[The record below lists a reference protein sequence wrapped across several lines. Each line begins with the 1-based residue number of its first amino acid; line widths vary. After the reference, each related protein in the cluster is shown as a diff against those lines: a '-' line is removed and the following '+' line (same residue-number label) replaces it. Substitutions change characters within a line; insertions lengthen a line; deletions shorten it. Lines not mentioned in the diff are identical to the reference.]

1 MKDTKLKKVRKE
13 ETEKEENED
22 GEDSSVDVKVEAIE
36 EEREDEKSDDTSS
49 KRVVKAKDSKSSVKT
64 EVKRESKE
72 VKEES
77 KEVKEESKKD
87 LQSAGARLM
96 KEIGQEYGA
105 SLRVPGHKWS
115 SPVPDVC
122 LTEECILGEITRIRQ
137 RMRRIGTRSIGHPFD
152 PPSRMTV
159 SS

>member
-64 EVKRESKE
+64 EVKR
-72 VKEES
+72 ES